1 MKWAIAIAA
10 VAILSFPAS
19 AQRRAVLHDP
29 QMLNI
34 GINCSWQTRCM
45 AMQRRAMKSALSY
58 VEKHR
63 PPHWKVQLCNRN
75 ASRGGVSMDWI
86 GYDHC
91 IHNSTLRP
99 RPAARQARKRRR

>member
-1 MKWAIAIAA
+1 MKWTFAIAA
-10 VAILSFPAS
+10 LIVLATPAT

-29 QMLNI
+29 ETLNI
-34 GINCSWQTRCM
+34 GINCSWQKRCM

-75 ASRGGVSMDWI
+75 ASRGGVSVDWV

-91 IHNSTLRP
+91 IHNNSLRP
-99 RPAARQARKRRR
+99 MPERRVKKRR

>member
-1 MKWAIAIAA
+1 MKWTFAIAA
-10 VAILSFPAS
+10 LAVFSTPAD
-19 AQRRAVLHDP
+19 AQRRALLHDP
-29 QMLNI
+29 ETLNI

-75 ASRGGVSMDWI
+75 ASRGRVSMDWV

-91 IHNSTLRP
+91 IHNNTLRP
-99 RPAARQARKRRR
+99 PRTRQVSKHR

>member
-1 MKWAIAIAA
+1 MKWTFAIAA
-10 VAILSFPAS
+10 LAVFSTPAD
-19 AQRRAVLHDP
+19 AQRRALLHDP
-29 QMLNI
+29 ETLNI

-58 VEKHR
+58 VEKRR

-75 ASRGGVSMDWI
+75 ASRGRVSMDWV

-91 IHNSTLRP
+91 IHNNTLRP
-99 RPAARQARKRRR
+99 PRTRQVSKHR